1 MVNKAEQPQDNIQEP
16 VSPAT
21 DITEEFTGADTPPEG
36 TVDTPQLDPT
46 TDQSSE
52 TPEVP
57 EGEPTPPV
65 IPEVPDAQTPPPAA
79 EVPPTTPKDDLEKRM
94 QDIEQQNLQYRQQ
107 QARDQMT
114 QATAQ
119 YRQKLEGA
127 GYLPDQAKEISDA
140 WAIRESEIA
149 RVDQERA
156 EQVRFLQGQANAAE
170 HYAKQY
176 GLQLDALTELRK
188 QPDPASMET
197 VAKRIKS
204 DREKDAEI
212 ARLRAQLVPSQTYDD
227 NQSTPSASNDEDRW
241 LEKYNQGDRSDQ
253 ASAAAR
259 RAAGLG

>member
-1 MVNKAEQPQDNIQEP
+1 M
-16 VSPAT
+16 T
-21 DITEEFTGADTPPEG
+21 R
-36 TVDTPQLDPT
+36 
-46 TDQSSE
+46 
-52 TPEVP
+52 EV
-57 EGEPTPPV
+57 
-65 IPEVPDAQTPPPAA
+65 
-79 EVPPTTPKDDLEKRM
+79 
-94 QDIEQQNLQYRQQ
+94 
-107 QARDQMT
+107 
-114 QATAQ
+114 
-119 YRQKLEGA
+119 
-127 GYLPDQAKEISDA
+127 ISL
-140 WAIRESEIA
+140 RESEIA

-176 GLQLDALTELRK
+176 GLQLDDLTELRK
-188 QPDPASMET
+188 QPDPESMET

-227 NQSTPSASNDEDRW
+227 NQSTPAASNDEDRW